1 MNNMKNIIRAERL
14 KVQHTFS
21 KTLPVVASAITLLL
35 AFALTGGIDNAFPAG
50 AWNWWYCILLPGMLS
65 VLCYLNMS
73 KERKCKY
80 YNLKALPID
89 ERKLLLGKIA
99 YLSLGLLLSNL
110 IIFIGASIGGVMFGT
125 TISIR
130 GGAVGVVLLSIS
142 YLWEIPLYL
151 FLSAKFG
158 MFASVFSCMVLSIG
172 GVATVADRSSWWL
185 CPSSVPVR
193 LMCPTLGLLPN
204 GLPVPSKSELLNT
217 NVILPGILISVLWFV
232 GMTLFFTTWFE
243 RREAK

>member
-1 MNNMKNIIRAERL
+1 MKNIIKAEQI
-14 KVQHTFS
+14 KFQHTFS
-21 KTLPVVASAITLLL
+21 KTLPVIAPALTLLL
-35 AFALTGGIDNAFPAG
+35 VFVLTGGMENAFPAG
-50 AWNWWYCILLPGMLS
+50 AWNWWYSMLLPGMLS
-65 VLCYLNMS
+65 ILCYLNIS
-73 KERKCKY
+73 KEKKCKY
-80 YNLKALPID
+80 YNLKALPVD
-89 ERKLLLGKIA
+89 EKNLLLGKII
-99 YLSLGLLLSNL
+99 YLSKGLFLSNL
-110 IIFIGASIGGVMFGT
+110 IIFIGASIGGAIFGT

-130 GGAVGVVLLSIS
+130 AGVIGAVLLSVS

-185 CPSSVPVR
+185 CPSSIPIR

-204 GLPVPSKSELLNT
+204 GLPVPNGSELLNI
-217 NVILPGILISVLWFV
+217 NVILPGILISALWFV
-232 GMTLFFTTWFE
+232 GMTLLFTTWFV